1 MTTTPVR
8 RHDQANPAPAH
19 PSGRDVPPSTGP
31 VATLDV
37 DPASLTVIKA
47 RHPWRWVGAAIGLIL
62 LAQFVNGLITNPG
75 WDWPTFARYI
85 TAPVV
90 LQAVWLTIQLTLYG
104 TVLGFALGIAIA
116 AGRLS
121 KNPVLQTISWTYVW
135 AFRSIPLIVQ
145 LLFWFNI
152 AYLYQSVSIGV
163 PFGPSFVTF
172 DVNSTISGIAAAV
185 IGLGLHQ
192 AAYSA
197 EIIRAG
203 ILSVDAGQLEAAAA
217 LGIPRRRQ
225 FFKIV
230 LPQAMR
236 GILPNAANEVIS
248 LFKGTSIVSTM
259 AIAELFYQVQVIYGR
274 NGRVVP
280 LLMVATIWYILMTTV
295 LSIVQYYVERHYAK
309 GAVRTMPLTPLQ
321 KVRRRVALLS
331 AQARQ
336 SSTMGAGR

>member
-1 MTTTPVR
+1 MRSR
-8 RHDQANPAPAH
+8 RADSALGPKAVMSSSLIAH
-19 PSGRDVPPSTGP
+19 PGASHPDAHPPSP
-31 VATLDV
+31 SLD
-37 DPASLTVIKA
+37 PSSLTVVRS
-47 RHPWRWVGAAIGLIL
+47 RHPWRWLAAAAALVL
-62 LAQFVNGLITNPG
+62 VAQFVNGLVTNPG
-75 WDWPTFARYI
+75 WDWPAFADYF
-85 TAPVV
+85 TAPAV
-90 LQAVWLTIQLTLYG
+90 LRALWLTVQLTVYG
-104 TVLGFALGIAIA
+104 TVLGFALGIALA
-116 AGRLS
+116 AARLS

-152 AYLYQSVSIGV
+152 AYLYQSISIGV
-163 PFGPSFVTF
+163 PFGPGLFSV
-172 DVNSTISGIAAAV
+172 DVNSTISGMAAAV

-197 EIIRAG
+197 EIIRGG
-203 ILSVDAGQLEAAAA
+203 ILSVDSGQLEAAAA
-217 LGIPRRRQ
+217 LGLPRRRQ
-225 FFKIV
+225 FFRIV

-280 LLMVATIWYILMTTV
+280 LLMVATVWYIVLTTG

-309 GAVRTMPLTPLQ
+309 GAVRTLPPTPWQRL
-321 KVRRRVALLS
+321 RARVNGA
-331 AQARQ
+331 AR
-336 SSTMGAGR
+336 